1 MQSIILVIYL
11 ISSLLV
17 FSSSL
22 FTTKIKSSL
31 SSSLHRVINKNT
43 NYLSRQIV
51 RMSFY
56 DIVEKD
62 ATGK

>member
-11 ISSLLV
+11 ISSLLAI
-17 FSSSL
+17 SQSL
-22 FTTKIKSSL
+22 FTEKIKSSL
-31 SSSLHRVINKNT
+31 SSSLHRFNKNT

-62 ATGK
+62 ATGN